1 MKKCFFLCLK
11 NLSFSFQFL
20 DKDGPDFKRLRMDQV
35 DVKRR
40 DEEEK
45 KLRQQ
50 DKKVCILQCSGSMTF
65 WCGSGSA
72 DPCLRLMDPSFPFE
86 GTFTSFFKNKSK
98 RSHKTVEI
106 KVFLNIFAC

>member
-1 MKKCFFLCLK
+1 MQDLK
-11 NLSFSFQFL
+11 GVFVCKFQFL

-50 DKKVCILQCSGSMTF
+50 DKKVNSLASLF
-65 WCGSGSA
+65 
-72 DPCLRLMDPSFPFE
+72 
-86 GTFTSFFKNKSK
+86 
-98 RSHKTVEI
+98 
-106 KVFLNIFAC
+106 

>member
-1 MKKCFFLCLK
+1 MNKCFFLCLK

-50 DKKVCILQCSGSMTF
+50 DKKVCIHYYSYENTLI
-65 WCGSGSA
+65 
-72 DPCLRLMDPSFPFE
+72 CL
-86 GTFTSFFKNKSK
+86 
-98 RSHKTVEI
+98 
-106 KVFLNIFAC
+106 A

>member
-1 MKKCFFLCLK
+1 
-11 NLSFSFQFL
+11 
-20 DKDGPDFKRLRMDQV
+20 MDQV

-65 WCGSGSA
+65 
-72 DPCLRLMDPSFPFE
+72 
-86 GTFTSFFKNKSK
+86 
-98 RSHKTVEI
+98 
-106 KVFLNIFAC
+106 